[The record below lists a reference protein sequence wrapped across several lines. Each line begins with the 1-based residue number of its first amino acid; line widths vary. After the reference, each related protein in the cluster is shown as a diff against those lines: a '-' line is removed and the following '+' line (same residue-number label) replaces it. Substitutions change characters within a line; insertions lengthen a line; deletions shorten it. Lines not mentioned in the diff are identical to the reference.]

1 MQFYIQPDMA
11 ELYSKQGYTIIKLE
25 EVVLNDTQI
34 SEISTQEAGMM
45 IDKEPTEKE
54 IELKDKKA
62 LKEFLEKS
70 GVEVKDVE
78 KNGKD
83 K

>member
-1 MQFYIQPDMA
+1 MA

-54 IELKDKKA
+54 IEFKDKKA

-70 GVEVKDVE
+70 GVEVKDAE
-78 KNGKD
+78 KR
-83 K
+83 

>member
-34 SEISTQEAGMM
+34 SEISTQESGMM

-54 IELKDKKA
+54 IEFKDKKA

-78 KNGKD
+78 KR
-83 K
+83 